1 MIYTLSVDSFN
12 NTFAVKE
19 NGAKLTHFS
28 GKRFKL
34 FPFIANNNS
43 DPVRDPNV
51 LIGRYL
57 SQIQQKEPVPI
68 TAEELINK
76 LKGDDEIDIAL
87 GMDGIFDQVVRHM
100 FFDRDGKIRP
110 INLRM
115 LAQIPCVESN
125 ECKLADYL
133 VDVLGDVNILKSY
146 IASASEKIDAQSNA
160 LERFAASKLETKPLS
175 RKAGNEYQRIT
186 NAVQQKFEVDF
197 EYILGARNRT
207 RDYLIPLLEFY
218 YFTYTAQA
226 ALQLNRFLDG
236 ERSKCI
242 PLYFCLEWEKTSQNR
257 HCFSEGWNT
266 LQDAVKRIFAH
277 AITLEILNQTE
288 DGVELVDYIK
298 LQELIS
304 CAPGEDH
311 RIAEQIK
318 VLTDCYRKAI
328 TDCPE
333 MAELSRKDSPDSET
347 AAEIRFLFESV
358 RLQFENTVRNRPY
371 TSYAEKFEEYS
382 RKYLKRRGRSGMML
396 NLSEETLIFLTKIC
410 IKDQERMRLNDV
422 FSEFEA
428 RGVFLDNYSKSEVMH
443 YYEKLNLIEKKSDS
457 GDAQYV
463 KRIL

>member
-19 NGAKLTHFS
+19 NGTRLTHFS
-28 GKRFKL
+28 GKKFKL

-43 DPVRDPNV
+43 DPVRDLNV

-57 SQIQQKEPVPI
+57 SQIEQKEPVPI
-68 TAEELINK
+68 TAEELIKK
-76 LKGDDEIDIAL
+76 LKDDDEIDIDL
-87 GMDGIFDQVVRHM
+87 GMDSIFDQVVRHM
-100 FFDRDGKIRP
+100 FFDKDGKIRP

-133 VDVLGDVNILKSY
+133 VDVLGDVNILKKY

-218 YFTYTAQA
+218 YFTYTAQS

-236 ERSKCI
+236 ERNKCI

-288 DGVELVDYIK
+288 DGVEPVDYIK
-298 LQELIS
+298 LHELIS

-311 RIAEQIK
+311 RIAEQIE

-328 TDCPE
+328 PDCPE

-347 AAEIRFLFESV
+347 ATEIRFLFESV
-358 RLQFENTVRNRPY
+358 RIQFENTYRNRPY

-396 NLSEETLIFLTKIC
+396 NLSEETLILLTKIC
-410 IKDQERMRLNDV
+410 IKDQEKMRLNDV